1 MAKAQLLLNQS
12 KQKNILSHLL
22 VAKDFVA
29 RTRGLLGLKE
39 LKERHG
45 LWIHACPSIHTFF
58 MKFPIDVVFVDEK
71 LVVKSIHQSVPPW
84 RVVVGAFGSSSVFEM
99 PAGTLSK
106 ELIET
111 GDQLHVGH

>member
-1 MAKAQLLLNQS
+1 MTTNQLLLNQS
-12 KQKNILSHLL
+12 KQKNILSHLT

-39 LKERHG
+39 LKAQHG
-45 LWIHACPSIHTFF
+45 MWIHACPSIHTFF

-71 LVVKSIHQSVPPW
+71 LVVKSVHQNVRPW
-84 RVVVGAFGSSSVFEM
+84 RIVVGAFGSSSVFEM

-106 ELIET
+106 DLIET